1 MLRAVARYP
10 RNVRAQWRSEA
21 REGSEA
27 ARVFVKLGKVI
38 RAQRKA
44 QELSQETLAE
54 KAGLSPQH
62 IIDIEHGRTN
72 PTLASL
78 VGLAR
83 ALGVEL
89 RDLFADL

>member
-1 MLRAVARYP
+1 VARYP
-10 RNVRAQWRSEA
+10 RNVKAPWRSEA

-27 ARVFVKLGKVI
+27 ARAFLRVGKVI
-38 RAQRKA
+38 RARRKA
-44 QELSQETLAE
+44 LELSQEALAE

-83 ALGVEL
+83 ALELDL
-89 RDLFADL
+89 RDLFADV